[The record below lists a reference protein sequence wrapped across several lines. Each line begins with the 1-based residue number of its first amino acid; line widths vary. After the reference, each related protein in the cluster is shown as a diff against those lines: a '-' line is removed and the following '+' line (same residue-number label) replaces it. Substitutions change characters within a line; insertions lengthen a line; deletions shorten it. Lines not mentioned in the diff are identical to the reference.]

1 MSDIEEHRK
10 KIKEITLEMIKL
22 LKTRTD
28 IAKQI
33 GDAKASL
40 GMTVTDEERE
50 DELRTQ
56 VAKLCKEI
64 DLDQS
69 TASKFLNL
77 LLNESVKV
85 QSDNKQTH
93 LSVFLKAKALE
104 EEGKKIIHL
113 EVGEPDFKPPE
124 GVKIALAEV
133 YNKGYGKY
141 GPAKGITEL
150 REVLI
155 PGNYFLPSSSYS
167 ASIENVLVCPGARFA
182 VYLAINTL
190 LNPGDEII
198 VIEPAWPAYKDG
210 ALNAGIKVRTIK
222 TTLETKWEPS
232 VEQINNTI
240 NENTKMIVL
249 NYPNNPTGKILP
261 RKLLDS
267 IVQTAKEH
275 DLYILS
281 DEIYEYYYTDGDLKA
296 PDIWTEYGYEKTI
309 VTKSFSKSY
318 AMTGYRIGWVIAEPS
333 IIEKMSKLQALSLT
347 NVSEPIQYVA
357 LKAMTSTRSQGRME
371 INPATARI
379 CFTGSSYVGD
389 NADLVRSRLEA
400 LVKIAKDIGLEF
412 VEPDGAMYLFAKT
425 KYKDFDATKFSEKL
439 LEHGV
444 AIAPGEGF
452 GDYKEFFRITAID
465 ETRLKEGM
473 IILDTILK
481 ESYE

>member
-10 KIKEITLEMIKL
+10 KIEEITLEMIKL
-22 LKTRTD
+22 LKTRTN

-50 DELRTQ
+50 DALRNQ
-56 VAKLCKEI
+56 VTKLCKEI

-69 TASKFLNL
+69 TALKFLNFL
-77 LLNESVKV
+77 FNESVKV

-113 EVGEPDFKPPE
+113 EVGEPDFQPPKE
-124 GVKIALAEV
+124 VKTALEEV
-133 YNKGYGKY
+133 YDKGYGKY

-150 REVLI
+150 RKAL
-155 PGNYFLPSSSYS
+155 
-167 ASIENVLVCPGARFA
+167 ASWVSEYESKTQYTEENILVCPGARFA
-182 VYLAINTL
+182 VYLAITTL

-198 VIEPAWPAYKDG
+198 VIEPAWPAYKDC

-232 VEQINNTI
+232 IEQINNAI

-261 RKLLDS
+261 KELLAS
-267 IVQTAKEH
+267 IIRTAKEH
-275 DLYILS
+275 DLYVLS
-281 DEIYEYYYTDGDLKA
+281 DEIYEKYSNDDWRSVSIYD
-296 PDIWTEYGYEKTI
+296 YEKSIITM
-309 VTKSFSKSY
+309 SFSKSH
-318 AMTGYRIGWVIAEPS
+318 AMTGFRIGYAIAEPS
-333 IIEKMSKLQALSLT
+333 IIEKMSKLQELSLT
-347 NVSEPIQYVA
+347 NVSEPIQYIA
-357 LKAMTSTRSQGRME
+357 LKALAADPDFTS
-371 INPATARI
+371 II
-379 CFTGSSYVGD
+379 K
-389 NADLVRSRLEA
+389 SRLKA
-400 LVKIAKDIGLEF
+400 LVQSAKDIGLEF
-412 VEPDGAMYLFAKT
+412 IEPDGAMYLFAKT
-425 KYKDFDATKFSEKL
+425 KHKNFDATKFSEKL
-439 LEHGV
+439 LEQGV

-452 GDYKEFFRITAID
+452 GDYKEFFRMTAID
-465 ETRLKEGM
+465 ETKLKEGM
-473 IILDTILK
+473 TILDTVLK

>member
-10 KIKEITLEMIKL
+10 KIEEITLEMIKL
-22 LKTRTD
+22 LKTRTN

-50 DELRTQ
+50 DTLRNQ

-69 TASKFLNL
+69 TALKFLNFL
-77 LLNESVKV
+77 FNESVKV

-113 EVGEPDFKPPE
+113 EVGEPDFQPPKE
-124 GVKIALAEV
+124 VKTALEEV
-133 YNKGYGKY
+133 YDKGYGKY
-141 GPAKGITEL
+141 GSPKGITEL
-150 REVLI
+150 RKAL
-155 PGNYFLPSSSYS
+155 
-167 ASIENVLVCPGARFA
+167 ASRENCSEENIMVCPGARFA
-182 VYLAINTL
+182 VYLAITTL

-198 VIEPAWPAYKDG
+198 VIEPAWPAYKDC

-222 TTLETKWEPS
+222 TTLETEWEPTT
-232 VEQINNTI
+232 EQIDNAM

-249 NYPNNPTGKILP
+249 NYPNNPTGKIIAKP
-261 RKLLDS
+261 TYHLLL
-267 IVQTAKEH
+267 QRAKQH
-275 DLYILS
+275 DLYVLS
-281 DEIYEYYYTDGDLKA
+281 DEIYSDYTFSGLMDMRIRD
-296 PDIWTEYGYEKTI
+296 YEKTI
-309 VTKSFSKSY
+309 ITQSFSKSH
-318 AMTGYRIGWVIAEPS
+318 AMTGYRIGWVVAEPS
-333 IIEKMSKLQALSLT
+333 IIEKMSKLQTLSLT
-347 NVSEPIQYVA
+347 NISEPIQYAALQA
-357 LKAMTSTRSQGRME
+357 LKADTSENSKI
-371 INPATARI
+371 IN
-379 CFTGSSYVGD
+379 
-389 NADLVRSRLEA
+389 SRLKA
-400 LVKIAKDIGLEF
+400 LIKSAKDIGLEF
-412 VEPDGAMYLFAKT
+412 IEPDGAMYLFAKT
-425 KYKDFDATKFSEKL
+425 KHKNFDATKFSEKL

-465 ETRLKEGM
+465 ETKLMEGM
-473 IILDTILK
+473 IILDTVLK

>member
-10 KIKEITLEMIKL
+10 KIEEITLEMIKL

-33 GDAKASL
+33 GDAIASL

-50 DELRTQ
+50 DALRTQ
-56 VAKLCKEI
+56 VTKLCKEI

-69 TASKFLNL
+69 TALKFLNL
-77 LLNESVKV
+77 LFNESVKV

-104 EEGKKIIHL
+104 EQGKKIIHL
-113 EVGEPDFKPPE
+113 EVGEPDFKPPKE
-124 GVKIALAEV
+124 VKTALAEV
-133 YNKGYGKY
+133 YDKGYGKY
-141 GPAKGITEL
+141 GSAKGITEL
-150 REVLI
+150 RKGI
-155 PGNYFLPSSSYS
+155 IGISAPGD
-167 ASIENVLVCPGARFA
+167 ASIEQIMICPGARFA
-182 VYLAINTL
+182 VYLAITTL

-198 VIEPAWPAYKDG
+198 VIEPAWPAYKDC

-232 VEQINNTI
+232 IEQINNAI
-240 NENTKMIVL
+240 NENTKMIIL
-249 NYPNNPTGKILP
+249 NYPNNPTGKTIP
-261 RKLLDS
+261 QKLLDN
-267 IVQTAKEH
+267 IIQTSKEH
-275 DLYILS
+275 DLYVLS
-281 DEIYEYYYTDGDLKA
+281 DEIYDMMQETDSWLESVVK
-296 PDIWTEYGYEKTI
+296 YNYEKSI
-309 VTKSFSKSY
+309 ITKSFSKSY
-318 AMTGYRIGWVIAEPS
+318 AMTGYRIGFAIAEPS

-357 LKAMTSTRSQGRME
+357 LQALGFDTSESAV
-371 INPATARI
+371 II
-379 CFTGSSYVGD
+379 S
-389 NADLVRSRLEA
+389 SRLQA
-400 LVKIAKDIGLEF
+400 LVKTAKDIGLEF
-412 VEPDGAMYLFAKT
+412 IEPDGAMYLFAKT
-425 KYKDFDATKFSEKL
+425 KYKNFDATKFSEKL
-439 LEHGV
+439 LERGV

-473 IILDTILK
+473 IILDTVLK

>member
-10 KIKEITLEMIKL
+10 KIEEITLEMIKL

-33 GDAKASL
+33 GDAKANL

-50 DELRTQ
+50 DALRTQ

-93 LSVFLKAKALE
+93 LSMFLKAKALE

-124 GVKIALAEV
+124 EVKTALAEV
-133 YNKGYGKY
+133 YDKGYGKY

-150 REVLI
+150 RMALSKKQDVD
-155 PGNYFLPSSSYS
+155 F
-167 ASIENVLVCPGARFA
+167 ENIMICPGARFG
-182 VYLAINTL
+182 VYLAITTL

-198 VIEPAWPAYKDG
+198 VIEPAWPAYKDC
-210 ALNAGIKVRTIK
+210 ALNTGIKVRTIK
-222 TTLETKWEPS
+222 TTLETRWLPS
-232 VEQINNTI
+232 VDQINNAI

-249 NYPNNPTGKILP
+249 NYPNNPTGRMLP
-261 RKLLDS
+261 DESTDRDGVTIPSLFDR
-267 IVQTAKEH
+267 IIQTAKEH
-275 DLYILS
+275 NLYVLS
-281 DEIYEYYYTDGDLKA
+281 DEIYSEYKQILEGTSVLSF
-296 PDIWTEYGYEKTI
+296 GYKKSI
-309 VTKSFSKSY
+309 VTKSFSKSH
-318 AMTGYRIGWVIAEPS
+318 AMTGFRVGYVIADPS

-357 LKAMTSTRSQGRME
+357 LQALKADTSENTKI
-371 INPATARI
+371 IN
-379 CFTGSSYVGD
+379 
-389 NADLVRSRLEA
+389 SRLQA
-400 LVKIAKDIGLEF
+400 LFHIAKDIGLEF
-412 VEPDGAMYLFAKT
+412 IEPDGAMYLFAKT
-425 KYKDFDATKFSEKL
+425 KYKNFDATKFSEKL

-481 ESYE
+481 ELYE

>member
-10 KIKEITLEMIKL
+10 KIEEVTLEMIKL

-33 GDAKASL
+33 GDAKANL

-50 DELRTQ
+50 DALRKQ
-56 VAKLCKEI
+56 VIKLCKEI

-69 TASKFLNL
+69 TALKFLNL

-85 QSDNKQTH
+85 QSDGKQTH

-124 GVKIALAEV
+124 EVKTALAEV
-133 YNKGYGKY
+133 YDKGYGKY

-150 REVLI
+150 RMALSKKQDVD
-155 PGNYFLPSSSYS
+155 F
-167 ASIENVLVCPGARFA
+167 ENIMICPGARFG
-182 VYLAINTL
+182 VYLAITTL

-198 VIEPAWPAYKDG
+198 VIEPAWPAYKDC

-232 VEQINNTI
+232 IEQINNAI

-249 NYPNNPTGKILP
+249 NYPNNPTGKMISED
-261 RKLLDS
+261 LDS
-267 IVQTAKEH
+267 IMQTAKEH
-275 DLYILS
+275 DLYVLS
-281 DEIYEYYYTDGDLKA
+281 DEIYSDYTFKGLIDMEMEDYKKS
-296 PDIWTEYGYEKTI
+296 II
-309 VTKSFSKSY
+309 TKSFSKSY
-318 AMTGYRIGWVIAEPS
+318 AMTGYRIGYVIAEPS
-333 IIEKMSKLQALSLT
+333 IIEKMSKLQTLSLT

-357 LKAMTSTRSQGRME
+357 LKALDVDTFENERK
-371 INPATARI
+371 IK
-379 CFTGSSYVGD
+379 
-389 NADLVRSRLEA
+389 SRLEV
-400 LVKIAKDIGLEF
+400 LVKSAKDIGLEF

-425 KYKDFDATKFSEKL
+425 KYKNFDATKFSEKL
-439 LEHGV
+439 LERGV

-473 IILDTILK
+473 TILDTVLK
-481 ESYE
+481 ETV

>member
-10 KIKEITLEMIKL
+10 KIEEITLEMIKL

-28 IAKQI
+28 VAKQI

-50 DELRTQ
+50 DALRSQ
-56 VAKLCKEI
+56 VSRLCKEI

-69 TASKFLNL
+69 TALKFLNFL
-77 LLNESVKV
+77 FNESVKV

-113 EVGEPDFKPPE
+113 EVGEPDFQPPKE
-124 GVKIALAEV
+124 VKAALEEV
-133 YNKGYGKY
+133 YDKGYGKY
-141 GPAKGITEL
+141 GAAKGITEL
-150 REVLI
+150 RAALSRQEEVD
-155 PGNYFLPSSSYS
+155 
-167 ASIENVLVCPGARFA
+167 IENIMVCPGARFA
-182 VYLAINTL
+182 VYLAITTL

-198 VIEPAWPAYKDG
+198 VIEPAWPAYKDC

-232 VEQINNTI
+232 IDQINNAI
-240 NENTKMIVL
+240 NENTKMIIL

-261 RKLLDS
+261 EKLLDS
-267 IVQTAKEH
+267 IIQTAKEH
-275 DLYILS
+275 DLYVLS
-281 DEIYEYYYTDGDLKA
+281 DEIYENYYLEEN
-296 PDIWTEYGYEKTI
+296 PREISEYEDVKSI

-318 AMTGYRIGWVIAEPS
+318 AMTGFRIGYAIAGS
-333 IIEKMSKLQALSLT
+333 SMIEKMSKLQALSLT

-357 LKAMTSTRSQGRME
+357 LQALKADTRENRG
-371 INPATARI
+371 II
-379 CFTGSSYVGD
+379 K
-389 NADLVRSRLEA
+389 SRLEA
-400 LVKIAKDIGLEF
+400 LVKTAKDIGLEF
-412 VEPDGAMYLFAKT
+412 VDPDGAMYLFAKT
-425 KYKDFDATKFSEKL
+425 KYKNFDATEFSEKL
-439 LEHGV
+439 LERGV

-465 ETRLKEGM
+465 ETKLMEGM
-473 IILDTILK
+473 TILDTVLK
-481 ESYE
+481 ESYG

>member
-10 KIKEITLEMIKL
+10 KIEEITLEMIKL

-33 GDAKASL
+33 GDTKASL

-50 DELRTQ
+50 DALRTQ
-56 VAKLCKEI
+56 VTKLCKEI

-69 TASKFLNL
+69 TALKFLNL

-93 LSVFLKAKALE
+93 LSVFLKAKELE
-104 EEGKKIIHL
+104 EQGKKIIHL
-113 EVGEPDFKPPE
+113 EVGEPDFKPPKE
-124 GVKIALAEV
+124 VKTALAEV
-133 YNKGYGKY
+133 YDEGYGKY
-141 GPAKGITEL
+141 GSPKGIMEL
-150 REVLI
+150 RTAIGIGIEGHDEGI
-155 PGNYFLPSSSYS
+155 ED
-167 ASIENVLVCPGARFA
+167 SIMICPGARFA
-182 VYLAINTL
+182 VYLAITTL

-198 VIEPAWPAYKDG
+198 VIEPSWPAYKDC

-232 VEQINNTI
+232 IEQINNAI
-240 NENTKMIVL
+240 NQNTKMIIL
-249 NYPNNPTGKILP
+249 NSPNNPTGKVLP
-261 RKLLDS
+261 KKLLDD
-267 IVQTAKEH
+267 IIQTAKDH
-275 DLYILS
+275 DLYVLS
-281 DEIYEYYYTDGDLKA
+281 DEIYSEYANNDWQSVLIYN
-296 PDIWTEYGYEKTI
+296 YEKSI
-309 VTKSFSKSY
+309 VTKSFSKSH
-318 AMTGYRIGWVIAEPS
+318 AMTGYRIGYAIAEPS
-333 IIEKMSKLQALSLT
+333 IIDKMSKLQALSLT

-357 LKAMTSTRSQGRME
+357 LQALYADTSKNTE
-371 INPATARI
+371 II
-379 CFTGSSYVGD
+379 K
-389 NADLVRSRLEA
+389 SRLET

-412 VEPDGAMYLFAKT
+412 IEPEGAMYLFAKT
-425 KYKDFDATKFSEKL
+425 KYKNFDATKFSEKL
-439 LEHGV
+439 LERGV

-473 IILDTILK
+473 IILDTVLK

>member
-10 KIKEITLEMIKL
+10 KIEEITLEMIKL

-50 DELRTQ
+50 DALRTQ
-56 VAKLCKEI
+56 VTKLCKEI

-69 TASKFLNL
+69 TALKFLNL

-93 LSVFLKAKALE
+93 LSMFLKAKALE

-124 GVKIALAEV
+124 EVKTALAEA
-133 YNKGYGKY
+133 YDKGYGKY

-150 REVLI
+150 RDEISLREDKLLI
-155 PGNYFLPSSSYS
+155 GLGSG
-167 ASIENVLVCPGARFA
+167 AEIKVENIMVCPGARFA
-182 VYLAINTL
+182 VYLAISTL

-198 VIEPAWPAYKDG
+198 VIEPSWPAYKDC

-232 VEQINNTI
+232 IDQINNTI

-249 NYPNNPTGKILP
+249 NYPNNPTGKYFPEKIQ
-261 RKLLDS
+261 DS
-267 IVQTAKEH
+267 IIEIAKKH
-275 DLYILS
+275 DLYVLS
-281 DEIYEYYYTDGDLKA
+281 DEIYAEFAEHTKIPTSGVSFKSVLEYNYKKS
-296 PDIWTEYGYEKTI
+296 II
-309 VTKSFSKSY
+309 TKSFSKSY
-318 AMTGYRIGWVIAEPS
+318 AMTGYRIGWVVAEPS
-333 IIEKMSKLQALSLT
+333 IIDKMSKLQALSLT

-357 LKAMTSTRSQGRME
+357 LQAIKTEEAVVENS
-371 INPATARI
+371 RI
-379 CFTGSSYVGD
+379 IK
-389 NADLVRSRLEA
+389 SRLDT

-465 ETRLKEGM
+465 ETKLKEGM
-473 IILDTILK
+473 IILDTVLK

>member
-10 KIKEITLEMIKL
+10 KIEEITLEMIKL

-50 DELRTQ
+50 DALRSQ

-69 TASKFLNL
+69 TALKFLNFL
-77 LLNESVKV
+77 FNESVKV
-85 QSDNKQTH
+85 QSDSKQTH
-93 LSVFLKAKALE
+93 ISIFLKAKALE

-113 EVGEPDFKPPE
+113 EVGEPDFQPPPD
-124 GVKIALAEV
+124 VKYALAEV
-133 YNKGYGKY
+133 YDKGYGKY
-141 GPAKGITEL
+141 GSPKGITEL
-150 REVLI
+150 RTALASRYVLYDGPEI
-155 PGNYFLPSSSYS
+155 TK
-167 ASIENVLVCPGARFA
+167 ENIMICPGARFA
-182 VYLAINTL
+182 VYLAITTL

-198 VIEPAWPAYKDG
+198 VIEPAWPAYKDC

-232 VEQINNTI
+232 VEQINNAI

-357 LKAMTSTRSQGRME
+357 LKAMTST
-371 INPATARI
+371 N
-379 CFTGSSYVGD
+379 TGSSYVGD

-425 KYKDFDATKFSEKL
+425 KYKNFDATKFSEKL
-439 LEHGV
+439 LERGV

-465 ETRLKEGM
+465 ETKLKEGM
-473 IILDTILK
+473 IILDAILK

>member
-10 KIKEITLEMIKL
+10 KIEEITLEMIKL

-50 DELRTQ
+50 DALRNQ
-56 VAKLCKEI
+56 VTKLSKEI

-69 TASKFLNL
+69 TALKFLNFL
-77 LLNESVKV
+77 FNESVKV

-104 EEGKKIIHL
+104 EQGKKIIHL
-113 EVGEPDFKPPE
+113 EVGEPDFRPPE
-124 GVKIALAEV
+124 EVKTALKEV
-133 YNKGYGKY
+133 YDKGYGKY
-141 GPAKGITEL
+141 GPVKGITEL
-150 REVLI
+150 RKELVKW
-155 PGNYFLPSSSYS
+155 NSY
-167 ASIENVLVCPGARFA
+167 AHDGEEWKRPTEENIMVVPGARFA
-182 VYLAINTL
+182 VYLAITTL
-190 LNPGDEII
+190 LNPGDEMI
-198 VIEPAWPAYKDG
+198 VIEPAWPAYKDC
-210 ALNAGIKVRTIK
+210 ALNAGVKVRTIK

-232 VEQINNTI
+232 IEQINNAV
-240 NENTKMIVL
+240 NENTKMIIL
-249 NYPNNPTGKILP
+249 NSPNNPTGKVLP
-261 RKLLDS
+261 EKLLDD
-267 IVQTAKEH
+267 IIQTAKDH
-275 DLYILS
+275 DLYVLS
-281 DEIYEYYYTDGDLKA
+281 DEIYSEYANNDWKSVLIYN
-296 PDIWTEYGYEKTI
+296 YEKSI
-309 VTKSFSKSY
+309 VAKSFSKSH
-318 AMTGYRIGWVIAEPS
+318 AMTGYRIGWVVAEPS

-357 LKAMTSTRSQGRME
+357 LQALKANTSS
-371 INPATARI
+371 NTAI
-379 CFTGSSYVGD
+379 IK
-389 NADLVRSRLEA
+389 SRLDA
-400 LVKIAKDIGLEF
+400 LVKIAKDVGLEF
-412 VEPDGAMYLFAKT
+412 IEPEGAMYLFAKT

-465 ETRLKEGM
+465 ETKLKEGM
-473 IILDTILK
+473 TILDTMLK

>member
-10 KIKEITLEMIKL
+10 KIEEITLEMIKL

-50 DELRTQ
+50 DALRKQ
-56 VAKLCKEI
+56 VTKICKEI

-69 TASKFLNL
+69 TALKFLNL

-85 QSDNKQTH
+85 QSDGKQTH

-113 EVGEPDFKPPE
+113 EVGEPDFKPPKE
-124 GVKIALAEV
+124 VKTALAEV
-133 YNKGYGKY
+133 YDKGYGKY

-150 REVLI
+150 RTELAIKHVTA
-155 PGNYFLPSSSYS
+155 NK
-167 ASIENVLVCPGARFA
+167 ENIMICPGARFA
-182 VYLAINTL
+182 VYLAITTL

-198 VIEPAWPAYKDG
+198 ITEPSWPAYKDC
-210 ALNAGIKVRTIK
+210 ALNAGVKVRTIK
-222 TTLETKWEPS
+222 TTLETEWEPS
-232 VEQINNTI
+232 VEQINNAI
-240 NENTKMIVL
+240 NENTKMIVI
-249 NYPNNPTGKILP
+249 NYPNNPTGQWGNQLVDRI
-261 RKLLDS
+261 
-267 IVQTAKEH
+267 INAAKKH
-275 DLYILS
+275 DLYVLS
-281 DEIYEYYYTDGDLKA
+281 DEIYLEYDRREERGALFARWWDVQ
-296 PDIWTEYGYEKTI
+296 YEKPI
-309 VTKSFSKSY
+309 ITKSFSKSH
-318 AMTGYRIGWVIAEPS
+318 AMTGYRIGYVIADPS

-347 NVSEPIQYVA
+347 NVSEPIQYTA
-357 LKAMTSTRSQGRME
+357 LQALEADISGNTE
-371 INPATARI
+371 IIN
-379 CFTGSSYVGD
+379 
-389 NADLVRSRLEA
+389 SRLEA
-400 LVKIAKDIGLEF
+400 LIKIAKDIGLEF
-412 VEPDGAMYLFAKT
+412 IEPDGAMYLFAKT
-425 KYKDFDATKFSEKL
+425 KYKNFDATKFSEKL

-465 ETRLKEGM
+465 ETKLKEGM
-473 IILDTILK
+473 TILDSVLK

>member
-1 MSDIEEHRK
+1 MSEIEEYRK
-10 KIKEITLEMIKL
+10 KIEEITLEMIKL

-33 GDAKASL
+33 GNAKASL

-50 DELRTQ
+50 DALRTQ

-77 LLNESVKV
+77 LLTESVKV

-104 EEGKKIIHL
+104 DEGKKIIHL

-124 GVKIALAEV
+124 EVKTALSEV
-133 YNKGYGKY
+133 YGKGYGKY
-141 GPAKGITEL
+141 GAPKGIMGLRTELAISNPGDGITEDN
-150 REVLI
+150 I
-155 PGNYFLPSSSYS
+155 M
-167 ASIENVLVCPGARFA
+167 ICPGARFA
-182 VYLAINTL
+182 VYLAITTL

-198 VIEPAWPAYKDG
+198 VIEPAWPAYKDC

-232 VEQINNTI
+232 IEQINNAI
-240 NENTKMIVL
+240 NQNTKMIVL
-249 NYPNNPTGKILP
+249 NYPNNPTGKVIP
-261 RKLLDS
+261 KKLLDD
-267 IVQTAKEH
+267 IIQTAKDH
-275 DLYILS
+275 DLYVLS
-281 DEIYEYYYTDGDLKA
+281 DEIYSEYANNDWQSTSIYD
-296 PDIWTEYGYEKTI
+296 YEKSI
-309 VTKSFSKSY
+309 VTKSFSKSH
-318 AMTGYRIGWVIAEPS
+318 AMTGYRIGYAIAEKS
-333 IIEKMSKLQALSLT
+333 IIDKMSKLQALSLT

-357 LKAMTSTRSQGRME
+357 LQALKADTSKNTNM
-371 INPATARI
+371 IK
-379 CFTGSSYVGD
+379 
-389 NADLVRSRLEA
+389 SRLEA
-400 LVKIAKDIGLEF
+400 LVQSAKDIGLEF
-412 VEPDGAMYLFAKT
+412 IEPDGAMYLFAKT

-465 ETRLKEGM
+465 ETKLKEGM
-473 IILDTILK
+473 TILDSMLK
-481 ESYE
+481 E